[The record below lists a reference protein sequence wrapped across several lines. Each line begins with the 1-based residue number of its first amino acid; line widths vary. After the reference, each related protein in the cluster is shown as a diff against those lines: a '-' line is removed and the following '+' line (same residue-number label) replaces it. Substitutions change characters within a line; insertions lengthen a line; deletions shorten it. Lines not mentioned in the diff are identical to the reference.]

1 MKRWLIASILFL
13 LPSCIAFPLVR
24 IFGGEGYSFG
34 RKSRIGF
41 SLILTSGI
49 YLGEGAVI
57 QSGNLIL
64 TKSIHL
70 GTRSRI
76 QRMNLLKGRFRVQ
89 LDAEA
94 VINKYNR
101 ILSASSNLRESE
113 LILGINAIIG
123 VSHFIDMTASVRLG
137 ANSILAG
144 IGSQLWTHWCY
155 YSRS

>member
-57 QSGNLIL
+57 QSGNHYCPVKAG
-64 TKSIHL
+64 KSVFEIVE
-70 GTRSRI
+70 T
-76 QRMNLLKGRFRVQ
+76 
-89 LDAEA
+89 
-94 VINKYNR
+94 
-101 ILSASSNLRESE
+101 
-113 LILGINAIIG
+113 
-123 VSHFIDMTASVRLG
+123 
-137 ANSILAG
+137 
-144 IGSQLWTHWCY
+144 
-155 YSRS
+155 

>member
-113 LILGINAIIG
+113 LILGIK
-123 VSHFIDMTASVRLG
+123 MP
-137 ANSILAG
+137 
-144 IGSQLWTHWCY
+144 
-155 YSRS
+155 

>member
-101 ILSASSNLRESE
+101 ILSASSNLRES
-113 LILGINAIIG
+113 
-123 VSHFIDMTASVRLG
+123 
-137 ANSILAG
+137 
-144 IGSQLWTHWCY
+144 
-155 YSRS
+155 

>member
-64 TKSIHL
+64 TK
-70 GTRSRI
+70 
-76 QRMNLLKGRFRVQ
+76 NLFIWA
-89 LDAEA
+89 LDRAF
-94 VINKYNR
+94 
-101 ILSASSNLRESE
+101 
-113 LILGINAIIG
+113 NA
-123 VSHFIDMTASVRLG
+123 
-137 ANSILAG
+137 
-144 IGSQLWTHWCY
+144 
-155 YSRS
+155 

>member
-113 LILGINAIIG
+113 LILGNKCHNRRIAFYRHDG
-123 VSHFIDMTASVRLG
+123 QCPSRCKLHFSWHRKSALDSWVL
-137 ANSILAG
+137 S
-144 IGSQLWTHWCY
+144 
-155 YSRS
+155 

>member
-57 QSGNLIL
+57 
-64 TKSIHL
+64 
-70 GTRSRI
+70 
-76 QRMNLLKGRFRVQ
+76 
-89 LDAEA
+89 
-94 VINKYNR
+94 
-101 ILSASSNLRESE
+101 
-113 LILGINAIIG
+113 
-123 VSHFIDMTASVRLG
+123 
-137 ANSILAG
+137 
-144 IGSQLWTHWCY
+144 
-155 YSRS
+155 

>member
-101 ILSASSNLRESE
+101 DSFGKFQSARIGTNPGYKCHNRRIAFYRHDGQCPSRCKLHFSWHRKSALDSWVLS
-113 LILGINAIIG
+113 
-123 VSHFIDMTASVRLG
+123 
-137 ANSILAG
+137 
-144 IGSQLWTHWCY
+144 
-155 YSRS
+155 

>member
-113 LILGINAIIG
+113 LIGYKCHNRRIAFYRHDGQCPSRCKL
-123 VSHFIDMTASVRLG
+123 HFSWHRKSALDSWVL
-137 ANSILAG
+137 S
-144 IGSQLWTHWCY
+144 
-155 YSRS
+155 

>member
-113 LILGINAIIG
+113 LILGIKCHNRRIAFYRHDG
-123 VSHFIDMTASVRLG
+123 QCPSRCKLHFSWHRKSALDSWVL
-137 ANSILAG
+137 S
-144 IGSQLWTHWCY
+144 
-155 YSRS
+155 

>member
-94 VINKYNR
+94 VINSARIGTNPGYKCHNR
-101 ILSASSNLRESE
+101 RIAFYRHDGQCPSRCKLHFSWHRKSALDSWVLS
-113 LILGINAIIG
+113 
-123 VSHFIDMTASVRLG
+123 
-137 ANSILAG
+137 
-144 IGSQLWTHWCY
+144 
-155 YSRS
+155 